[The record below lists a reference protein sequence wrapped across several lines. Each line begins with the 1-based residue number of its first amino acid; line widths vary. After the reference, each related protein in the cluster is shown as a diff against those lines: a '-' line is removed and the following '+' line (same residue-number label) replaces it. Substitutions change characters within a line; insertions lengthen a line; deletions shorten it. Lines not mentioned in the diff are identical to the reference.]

1 MSSVF
6 QFLSSASLE
15 MLTGRKA
22 DTLDEL
28 LHLIKTCRDSSIFYH
43 TFSAFM
49 RMREIRM
56 PYNNDFADWI
66 ANDLNEKALAE
77 KLMAIDLS
85 EYSTLGALRR
95 RIIAIVEQYKDG
107 RPEAFH
113 KKSDEPFY
121 LYDIQRVVY
130 LTDKFAYDLPSFREC
145 LSSISIYSIYFHF
158 IESRLEKDLYADD
171 FSHWI
176 ETDLDMPKLAQA
188 IRKIDLNVYTMEE
201 LRARIIGLIDES
213 PEARRT

>member
-1 MSSVF
+1 MGSVF

-22 DTLDEL
+22 DTLDGL
-28 LHLIKTCRDSSIFYH
+28 LHLLKTCRDSSIFYH

-56 PYNNDFADWI
+56 PHNNDFANWI
-66 ANDLNEKALAE
+66 ASDLNEKALAE
-77 KLMAIDLS
+77 KLMATDLS
-85 EYSTLGALRR
+85 EYNTLDTLRR
-95 RIIAIVEQYKDG
+95 RIVAIIEQHKAE

-158 IESRLEKDLYADD
+158 IESRLEKNLHADD

-176 ETDLDMPKLAQA
+176 ETGLGMPKLAQA
-188 IRKIDLNVYTMEE
+188 IQKIDLNVYTMEE

-213 PEARRT
+213 TEAGEP

>member
-1 MSSVF
+1 
-6 QFLSSASLE
+6 

-22 DTLDEL
+22 HTLDEL
-28 LHLIKTCRDSSIFYH
+28 LHLLKTCRDSSIFYH

-56 PYNNDFADWI
+56 PYNSDFANWI

-77 KLMAIDLS
+77 KLMAIDLF
-85 EYSTLGALRR
+85 EYNTLETLRH
-95 RIIAIVEQYKDG
+95 RIIAIVEQYKSE

-113 KKSDEPFY
+113 KKSDESFF

-130 LTDKFAYDLPSFREC
+130 LTDKFAYDLPSFRQC

-158 IESRLEKDLYADD
+158 IESRLEKDLHADD

-176 ETDLDMPKLAQA
+176 EADLEMPKLARA
-188 IRKIDLNVYTMEE
+188 IQKIDLNVYTMEE

-213 PEARRT
+213 TEARQP

>member
-1 MSSVF
+1 MGSVF

-22 DTLDEL
+22 DTLDGL
-28 LHLIKTCRDSSIFYH
+28 LQLLKTCRDSSVFYH

-56 PYNNDFADWI
+56 PYNSDFANWI

-85 EYSTLGALRR
+85 EYNTLETLRR
-95 RIIAIVEQYKDG
+95 RIIAIVEQYKAE

-158 IESRLEKDLYADD
+158 IESRLEKDLHADD

-176 ETDLDMPKLAQA
+176 EAGLGMPKLAQA
-188 IRKIDLNVYTMEE
+188 IQKIDLNVYTMEE
-201 LRARIIGLIDES
+201 LRTRIIGLIDE
-213 PEARRT
+213 PTGAKKP